1 MLLAVCML
9 TGMPYVAENV
19 FATSAT
25 EKKEDLM
32 EIIKAYER
40 ADEATRQVIKRILS

>member
-1 MLLAVCML
+1 MNRKRVLALLLVVCTL

-25 EKKEDLM
+25 EKKE
-32 EIIKAYER
+32 
-40 ADEATRQVIKRILS
+40 EAEDKLTGGSC